1 MKKYIYS
8 IAVIFIM
15 ILVLTACKDTVK
27 DEDKASDS
35 NVVYPVGSDEKA
47 KLVKVHGQLYI
58 DMGYVNSAVTCG
70 TADGEITSS
79 VEPSQSPEKDNESN
93 FGKGYEYQLG
103 DAHHINVNIDGRW
116 VVFQNLAISS
126 WQIPSCVANFKAK
139 ITETSEDR
147 LLVRVTDIPDNFK
160 WIFQNKQMEEIKP
173 ISLPI
178 EKLNMEDKKKKEE
191 EINNLTGRTV
201 QVWFDGS
208 IKNSAAEMS
217 YPIELGEIY
226 KISLIEE

>member
-1 MKKYIYS
+1 MPQR
-8 IAVIFIM
+8 
-15 ILVLTACKDTVK
+15 
-27 DEDKASDS
+27 DS
-35 NVVYPVGSDEKA
+35 ENGS
-47 KLVKVHGQLYI
+47 G
-58 DMGYVNSAVTCG
+58 
-70 TADGEITSS
+70 
-79 VEPSQSPEKDNESN
+79 
-93 FGKGYEYQLG
+93 
-103 DAHHINVNIDGRW
+103 GR
-116 VVFQNLAISS
+116 
-126 WQIPSCVANFKAK
+126 
-139 ITETSEDR
+139 
-147 LLVRVTDIPDNFK
+147 
-160 WIFQNKQMEEIKP
+160 EEIKP

>member
-1 MKKYIYS
+1 M
-8 IAVIFIM
+8 
-15 ILVLTACKDTVK
+15 
-27 DEDKASDS
+27 
-35 NVVYPVGSDEKA
+35 
-47 KLVKVHGQLYI
+47 
-58 DMGYVNSAVTCG
+58 
-70 TADGEITSS
+70 
-79 VEPSQSPEKDNESN
+79 
-93 FGKGYEYQLG
+93 
-103 DAHHINVNIDGRW
+103 
-116 VVFQNLAISS
+116 
-126 WQIPSCVANFKAK
+126 
-139 ITETSEDR
+139 
-147 LLVRVTDIPDNFK
+147 VRVTDIPDNFK

>member
-1 MKKYIYS
+1 M
-8 IAVIFIM
+8 
-15 ILVLTACKDTVK
+15 
-27 DEDKASDS
+27 
-35 NVVYPVGSDEKA
+35 
-47 KLVKVHGQLYI
+47 
-58 DMGYVNSAVTCG
+58 
-70 TADGEITSS
+70 
-79 VEPSQSPEKDNESN
+79 
-93 FGKGYEYQLG
+93 
-103 DAHHINVNIDGRW
+103 
-116 VVFQNLAISS
+116 
-126 WQIPSCVANFKAK
+126 
-139 ITETSEDR
+139 
-147 LLVRVTDIPDNFK
+147 VRVTDIPDNFK

-226 KISLIEE
+226 KISLMEE